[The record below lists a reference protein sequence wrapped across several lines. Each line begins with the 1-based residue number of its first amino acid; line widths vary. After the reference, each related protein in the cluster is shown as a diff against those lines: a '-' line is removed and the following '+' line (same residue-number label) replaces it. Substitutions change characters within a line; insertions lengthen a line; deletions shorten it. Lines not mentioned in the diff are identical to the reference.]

1 MIFSIFIVFKSVA
14 KLRAKGIGILSGR
27 LLLGTA
33 EKIPPSELVDTTGA
47 GYTFIGAILYAICT
61 NMPSEKML
69 SFAAQVVVMLV
80 RLNLERWREET
91 AKTTLTIVGRECWV
105 GSAIGDGG
113 GGCFAAAWL
122 I

>member
-1 MIFSIFIVFKSVA
+1 MTHFFSVA

-69 SFAAQVVVMLV
+69 SFAAQVY
-80 RLNLERWREET
+80 LNSKLIYRGSIGRPVLAVEPWELEMVFHAAVIT
-91 AKTTLTIVGRECWV
+91 A
-105 GSAIGDGG
+105 
-113 GGCFAAAWL
+113 
-122 I
+122 